1 MENLAGIALTVIEEV
16 NKTFNDSLS
25 KAKEQ
30 LKDMKPEE
38 AKIVNEII
46 GKIEKLMKNV
56 KMPSIESLKNPSEL
70 QRANNEIIHKLGEI
84 QKELQNLQKVCLL

>member
-1 MENLAGIALTVIEEV
+1 MENLASIALTVIEEV

-70 QRANNEIIHKLGEI
+70 ERANNEIIHKLGEI

>member
-1 MENLAGIALTVIEEV
+1 MENLANIALTVIEEV

>member
-1 MENLAGIALTVIEEV
+1 MENLASIALTVIEEV

-84 QKELQNLQKVCLL
+84 QKELQNLQKICLL

>member
-1 MENLAGIALTVIEEV
+1 MENLANIALTVIEEV

-70 QRANNEIIHKLGEI
+70 QRANNKIIHKLGEI

>member
-1 MENLAGIALTVIEEV
+1 MENLANIALTVIEEV

-30 LKDMKPEE
+30 LKDMKPEQ
-38 AKIVNEII
+38 AKLVNEVI

-56 KMPSIESLKNPSEL
+56 QMPSIESLKNPSEL

>member
-1 MENLAGIALTVIEEV
+1 MENLANIALTVIEEV

-25 KAKEQ
+25 KAKDQ
-30 LKDMKPEE
+30 LKDMKPEQ
-38 AKIVNEII
+38 AKLVNEVI

-70 QRANNEIIHKLGEI
+70 ERANNEIIHKLGEI
-84 QKELQNLQKVCLL
+84 QNELQKLQQVCLL

>member
-1 MENLAGIALTVIEEV
+1 MENLASIALTVIEEV

-30 LKDMKPEE
+30 LKDMKPEQ
-38 AKIVNEII
+38 AKLVNEVI

-56 KMPSIESLKNPSEL
+56 QMPSMESLKNPSEL

-84 QKELQNLQKVCLL
+84 QKELQKLQQVCLL

>member
-1 MENLAGIALTVIEEV
+1 MENLANIALTVIEEV

-25 KAKEQ
+25 KAKEH

>member
-1 MENLAGIALTVIEEV
+1 MENLANIALTVIEEV

-84 QKELQNLQKVCLL
+84 QKELQNLQNVCLL

>member
-1 MENLAGIALTVIEEV
+1 MENLTSIALTVIEEV

-70 QRANNEIIHKLGEI
+70 ERANNEIIHKLGEI

>member
-1 MENLAGIALTVIEEV
+1 MENLANIALTVIEEV

-56 KMPSIESLKNPSEL
+56 KMPSIESLKNPVEL
-70 QRANNEIIHKLGEI
+70 ERANNEIIHKLGEI

>member
-1 MENLAGIALTVIEEV
+1 MENLASIALTVIEEV